1 MKILEAMENVS
12 NCVEELSQ
20 NTDAKKVKNT
30 LSEVYQMIE
39 DLKNDFINTEEM
51 HNDSVIVNLSEL
63 QRSVDNIVTG
73 DEFNDFIATGL

>member
-1 MKILEAMENVS
+1 
-12 NCVEELSQ
+12 
-20 NTDAKKVKNT
+20 
-30 LSEVYQMIE
+30 MIE

-73 DEFNDFIATGL
+73 DEFNDFIEELREFLNKITEFQEKSVEKNKPYWQNLI